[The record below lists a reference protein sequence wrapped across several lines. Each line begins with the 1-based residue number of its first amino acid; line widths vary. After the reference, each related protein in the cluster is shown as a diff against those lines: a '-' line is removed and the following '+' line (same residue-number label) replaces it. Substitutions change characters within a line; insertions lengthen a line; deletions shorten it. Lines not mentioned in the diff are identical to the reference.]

1 MKKIMLTLT
10 KTMMMAVALMVSV
23 AASAQSNDKQ
33 CCEQQ
38 GHEKNGRPTQEQMAQ
53 RMTER
58 MVSTYGLT
66 DAQKAKVLELNKK
79 YASKFAMGG
88 PRGGKKNSKGE
99 CCDGKA
105 GVKKCEQACEAQQAP
120 SSEVR
125 AKRHQE
131 MQANREAYRRELKA
145 ILTDEQYQKYTENE
159 KNRMQQRGARKAN
172 KE

>member
-120 SSEVR
+120 SSEER

-131 MQANREAYRRELKA
+131 MQANREAYRKELKA

>member
-120 SSEVR
+120 SSEER

-131 MQANREAYRRELKA
+131 MQANREAYRKELKA

-159 KNRMQQRGARKAN
+159 KNRMQQRVARKAN